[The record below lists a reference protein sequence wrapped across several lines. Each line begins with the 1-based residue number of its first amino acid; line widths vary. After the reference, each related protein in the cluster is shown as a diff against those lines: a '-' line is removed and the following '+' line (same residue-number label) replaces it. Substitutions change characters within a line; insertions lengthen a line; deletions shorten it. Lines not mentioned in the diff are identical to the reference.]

1 MMMLAAVLAAAV
13 ACAGATAPA
22 AAKIDDG
29 YDLAVGL
36 TDAML
41 KHFAPK
47 QSSILADFIKFPS
60 VAAMHEE
67 HGEDTLACAEWLR
80 ANLENNLAMGDAR
93 LVDGGFRYPIVVGST
108 DGPGSTKP
116 GVVIYGARMPP
127 RGEGSVGSAAAG
139 REPGRAPG
147 PKAGSYMRVSLTS
160 PFRPRADGVL
170 GEPTDTGV
178 VILPEACSTPRGG

>member
-1 MMMLAAVLAAAV
+1 MMMLAAVIAAAV

-116 GVVIYGARMPP
+116 GVVIYGARVPP
-127 RGEGSVGSAAAG
+127 RRGLRRLRRRRARAGPRSGPESWVIFANVGLH
-139 REPGRAPG
+139 R
-147 PKAGSYMRVSLTS
+147 T
-160 PFRPRADGVL
+160 F
-170 GEPTDTGV
+170 
-178 VILPEACSTPRGG
+178 

>member
-147 PKAGSYMRVSLTS
+147 PKAGSYSRMLAFTGLFDVALS
-160 PFRPRADGVL
+160 PS
-170 GEPTDTGV
+170 
-178 VILPEACSTPRGG
+178 C